1 MPDTGHSVGHLVPVW
16 IVYVDGERLD
26 PMYEG
31 TLERIVVDD
40 QLDVV
45 GSAVLEFDSSKIKIR
60 DSGTF
65 SLESYVSVHL
75 GYKDDCEQVFAGE
88 VTEFKGDFSEYGHER
103 VKVVCKN
110 CLHKL
115 QNALQSLSFE
125 AKSPAA
131 VLKERLGVYGLKGE
145 IEDFG
150 AVRNY
155 FVESGLSD
163 YEYLLQTARKYGK
176 TVYGYEDTVYIK
188 DEVTVSNE
196 EVILEWGKSLISF
209 RCSENLKEQL
219 SGCTFAGW
227 DENNCEGITGSA
239 GLSDIPV
246 KVGGGKTWE
255 DNSKGASGTWKTVF
269 MADDLYDNE
278 DAKNRAIGYLQNIS
292 MEYQTGVG
300 KCEGNRHVFPGMRV
314 TIKYVGEHFSGEYI
328 AERVVHEVSVNGP
341 FTTEV
346 YVKRNMT
353 AGGASHVPGAELAEQ
368 ECAGNTETE
377 QAAVEE
383 GDEHAALYEN
393 EADDTAADTEQP
405 AITQLL
411 WKKDTSAISKA
422 LIGDTV
428 LLCAEV
434 RNIPDGTDA
443 VIRIAE
449 QDDDGTNDA
458 VAVLTAAVS
467 NGRILCAWDV
477 VYTADNDD
485 SSSVQE
491 LQEKGYTVPEYV
503 FTVECGGVKS
513 GKSPLLEVMGW
524 IRTAFRNNKTGKPLV
539 NRKYRIYLYDGTIIT
554 GKTDN
559 NGYVDI
565 KTLKQGQ
572 YFILMER

>member
-1 MPDTGHSVGHLVPVW
+1 MGENKHLTPVW
-16 IVYVDGERLD
+16 IVYVDGKRLD
-26 PMYEG
+26 TDHEG
-31 TLERIVVDD
+31 ALERIVIDD
-40 QLDVV
+40 KLNGV
-45 GSAVLEFDSSKIKIR
+45 GTGVLEFDSSMIKIR

-227 DENNCEGITGSA
+227 DENNCEGITGR
-239 GLSDIPV
+239 
-246 KVGGGKTWE
+246 
-255 DNSKGASGTWKTVF
+255 
-269 MADDLYDNE
+269 DDLYDNE

-368 ECAGNTETE
+368 EGAGNTETE
-377 QAAVEE
+377 QAAGEE
-383 GDEHAALYEN
+383 GDERAALYEN
-393 EADDTAADTEQP
+393 EADDTAADTEQQ

-411 WKKDTSAISKA
+411 WEKDTVEVNKA
-422 LIGDTV
+422 LVGDTV

-443 VIRIAE
+443 VIRITE
-449 QDDDGTNDA
+449 QDDDGANDA

-485 SSSVQE
+485 SNSVQE

-524 IRTAFRNNKTGKPLV
+524 IRTKVINQYTKAPIK
-539 NRKYRIYLYDGTIIT
+539 NRKYQIMKNNNIIIT

-559 NGYVDI
+559 EGYVYLSDI
-565 KTLKQGQ
+565 EIGNFVLVIG
-572 YFILMER
+572 E

>member
-1 MPDTGHSVGHLVPVW
+1 M
-16 IVYVDGERLD
+16 
-26 PMYEG
+26 
-31 TLERIVVDD
+31 
-40 QLDVV
+40 
-45 GSAVLEFDSSKIKIR
+45 
-60 DSGTF
+60 
-65 SLESYVSVHL
+65 
-75 GYKDDCEQVFAGE
+75 
-88 VTEFKGDFSEYGHER
+88 
-103 VKVVCKN
+103 
-110 CLHKL
+110 
-115 QNALQSLSFE
+115 
-125 AKSPAA
+125 
-131 VLKERLGVYGLKGE
+131 
-145 IEDFG
+145 
-150 AVRNY
+150 
-155 FVESGLSD
+155 
-163 YEYLLQTARKYGK
+163 
-176 TVYGYEDTVYIK
+176 
-188 DEVTVSNE
+188 
-196 EVILEWGKSLISF
+196 
-209 RCSENLKEQL
+209 
-219 SGCTFAGW
+219 
-227 DENNCEGITGSA
+227 
-239 GLSDIPV
+239 
-246 KVGGGKTWE
+246 
-255 DNSKGASGTWKTVF
+255 
-269 MADDLYDNE
+269 
-278 DAKNRAIGYLQNIS
+278 QNIS

-368 ECAGNTETE
+368 EGAGNTETE
-377 QAAVEE
+377 QAAGEE
-383 GDEHAALYEN
+383 GDERAALYEN
-393 EADDTAADTEQP
+393 EADDTAADTEQQ

-443 VIRIAE
+443 VIRITE

-513 GKSPLLEVMGW
+513 GKSPLLEVMCW
-524 IRTAFRNNKTGKPLV
+524 IRTKVINQYTKAPIK
-539 NRKYRIYLYDGTIIT
+539 NRKYQIMKNNNIIIT

-559 NGYVDI
+559 EGYVYLSDI
-565 KTLKQGQ
+565 EIGNFVLVIG
-572 YFILMER
+572 E

>member
-1 MPDTGHSVGHLVPVW
+1 M
-16 IVYVDGERLD
+16 
-26 PMYEG
+26 
-31 TLERIVVDD
+31 
-40 QLDVV
+40 
-45 GSAVLEFDSSKIKIR
+45 
-60 DSGTF
+60 
-65 SLESYVSVHL
+65 
-75 GYKDDCEQVFAGE
+75 
-88 VTEFKGDFSEYGHER
+88 
-103 VKVVCKN
+103 
-110 CLHKL
+110 
-115 QNALQSLSFE
+115 
-125 AKSPAA
+125 
-131 VLKERLGVYGLKGE
+131 
-145 IEDFG
+145 
-150 AVRNY
+150 
-155 FVESGLSD
+155 
-163 YEYLLQTARKYGK
+163 
-176 TVYGYEDTVYIK
+176 
-188 DEVTVSNE
+188 
-196 EVILEWGKSLISF
+196 
-209 RCSENLKEQL
+209 
-219 SGCTFAGW
+219 
-227 DENNCEGITGSA
+227 
-239 GLSDIPV
+239 
-246 KVGGGKTWE
+246 
-255 DNSKGASGTWKTVF
+255 
-269 MADDLYDNE
+269 
-278 DAKNRAIGYLQNIS
+278 QNIS

-513 GKSPLLEVMGW
+513 GKSPLLEVMCW
-524 IRTAFRNNKTGKPLV
+524 IRTKVINQYTKAPIK
-539 NRKYRIYLYDGTIIT
+539 NRKYQIMKNNNIIIT

-559 NGYVDI
+559 EGYVYLSDI
-565 KTLKQGQ
+565 EIGNFVLVIG
-572 YFILMER
+572 E